1 MVFHYYFSSSL
12 IYMRGEKRAPIH
24 RSDGF
29 FIKIVNAYEPC
40 TLTAM
45 NGLRIGS
52 KARVWPCFSS

>member
-1 MVFHYYFSSSL
+1 
-12 IYMRGEKRAPIH
+12 MRGEKRAPIH